1 HRTTGG
7 LLQHVAVLIEPAE
20 QLLHDRVV
28 VAGGGA
34 GEKIVGQAQAHEVL
48 DDDAVVAVGELAD
61 RGVFL
66 IRLHQQRGAVLVRA
80 GDHQHVVADHSLIT
94 GKNVGRDAEAGDVAD
109 VAGAV
114 GIGPGNRGEY
124 AL

>member
-1 HRTTGG
+1 
-7 LLQHVAVLIEPAE
+7 
-20 QLLHDRVV
+20 
-28 VAGGGA
+28 
-34 GEKIVGQAQAHEVL
+34 
-48 DDDAVVAVGELAD
+48 
-61 RGVFL
+61 
-66 IRLHQQRGAVLVRA
+66 AVLVRA

-124 AL
+124 ALWHALNPIRSVPAARTKPHPPGLVPTREGGAGCTGDRRGGLASAGGAA